1 MERGVYLS
9 LLTGI
14 GPALENRNK
23 TAKFLCLII
32 RSVSKQFSEV
42 YDAHLAGMAAQ
53 VIITITI
60 QLIIVCTFHW
70 MFQQSISSLCPE
82 VHFLLEF

>member
-1 MERGVYLS
+1 MS

-60 QLIIVCTFHW
+60 QLFIVCTFHW